1 MKKKLFAL
9 AIAAIILAG
18 AVTGTVAYYTAKTVA
33 HNVITTG
40 EIDIELVEKQDLDN
54 NPATPE
60 TDYPTDPVSG
70 IMPGQ
75 DHSKIVRVEN
85 TGTNAAWV
93 RVKVEA
99 KINGDE
105 VELTDSSVLRIDFDD
120 TKWIEED
127 GYYYYE
133 DALVPGGK
141 TVEPLFRTVHFDG
154 EGMDNAYQNARIE
167 INVQAFATQVANNG
181 DTVLEA
187 EGWPK
192 DNILTALLG

>member
-75 DHSKIVRVEN
+75 DHSKIVRVAN
-85 TGTNAAWV
+85 TGSNPAWV
-93 RVKVEA
+93 RIKLIKSVKV
-99 KINGDE
+99 GDS
-105 VELTDSSVLRIDFDD
+105 ELSPDVLTLDLNTSD
-120 TKWIEED
+120 WIEEG
-127 GYYYYE
+127 GYYYYKNIV
-133 DALVPGGK
+133 APGGQ
-141 TVEPLFRTVHFDG
+141 TAPLFRTVHFAG
-154 EGMDNAYQNARIE
+154 AEMDNDYQNARIE

-187 EGWPK
+187 EGWPQ